1 MQALD
6 HKAFYDLLEDLYL
19 IIYLFDHKEFL
30 SHFLRIKYFLG
41 QKTEVYNLWELTIL
55 YVYFY

>member
-41 QKTEVYNLWELTIL
+41 QKTEVYNL
-55 YVYFY
+55 